1 MLIYDFSIKIMKLVR
16 ALSMKIVEIHATVQ
30 QSLKI
35 HTIRSWADESRIT
48 V

>member
-1 MLIYDFSIKIMKLVR
+1 MSIYDFSIKIMKLVR
-16 ALSMKIVEIHATVQ
+16 ALSKKIVEIHATIQ

-35 HTIRSWADESRIT
+35 HTSRSLAGESRIA